1 MKASLFV
8 TCIVDQFYP
17 HIGESTVALLNRFGV
32 EVDFPKDQAC
42 CGQPLFNSGFWND
55 SIPLAKKFL
64 EEFSDSEYIVL
75 PSGSCSAMVSKFY
88 AEILKNEDDT
98 LKQWEQISPRI
109 YELSDFIVN
118 VLKIEDLN
126 QFISSN
132 SPSEV
137 SKIAYHPACHALR
150 ELNVLNQPIT
160 LLESLPNVELVD
172 FEQDDVCCG
181 FGGTFAV
188 KFPEISGAML
198 NDKVQALR
206 NSDAHIL
213 TSVDSSC
220 LMHIRG
226 GIERSGDKMQ
236 VMHFAE
242 ILEERLG

>member
-32 EVDFPKDQAC
+32 EVDFLKDQVC

-75 PSGSCSAMVSKFY
+75 PSGSCAAMVSKFY
-88 AEILKNEDDT
+88 AEILKNENST

-126 QFISSN
+126 QFISSK
-132 SPSEV
+132 SPSGI
-137 SKIAYHPACHALR
+137 SKIAYHQACHALR
-150 ELNVLNQPIT
+150 ELNIFNQPIR

-226 GIERSGDKMQ
+226 GIERSGDKMR